1 MTTGTTEC
9 QISPCPD
16 LSCHRA
22 PAACHAVPMPCHP
35 SCFDTSL
42 AQHFVVPPG
51 LPPQDSATARPPPYR
66 THHYNYS
73 ICYYYHYYLLL
84 LLHQPWRP
92 AHPSTLPSCPP
103 RPTTITGACASTDP
117 GDGPRPC
124 EIPPRA
130 IDTASSAITQNP
142 RAIDLKLGPP
152 AAGQRRRPRPHQ
164 TLPDLTSAGQG
175 FDRSAIVPVYYA
187 CTTSFT
193 SPPTAALPSVRD
205 GADPW
210 SAARLHFGHRDAISL
225 VRMLDL
231 AAVADAACYQGRE
244 RQTTVYRCCHG
255 LEPVCPAH
263 DLAASLAPS
272 FSPSHSAAP
281 LAANMLPIVRV
292 TMDTHM
298 HELWHWADGQHCR
311 YLVFRDLDC
320 LGTAAAWVDFKVV
333 QTLLNHRNCTAP
345 HRTAHTHT
353 HTTLHW
359 TACTGQL
366 WAEFLRGRHTVLS
379 PFQLG
384 SPLNS
389 LTPS

>member
-1 MTTGTTEC
+1 MRRRDGTMRDDDARIDFWATSCQVPSTPAPLPPRAPVRVPLVAHFGPVALLRVYRAMRQVNASFMPMPSPLSVSVSRVCSSSLPLSPGPFLLLGRLAGPGPDRVTTGTTEC

-42 AQHFVVPPG
+42 AQH
-51 LPPQDSATARPPPYR
+51 LWYHQDYHHTTARQRDHHR
-66 THHYNYS
+66 TAHTTT
-73 ICYYYHYYLLL
+73 ICYYYHYHLLL
-84 LLHQPWRP
+84 HLHQPWRP

-231 AAVADAACYQGRE
+231 AAVADTERE
-244 RQTTVYRCCHG
+244 TTVC
-255 LEPVCPAH
+255 
-263 DLAASLAPS
+263 
-272 FSPSHSAAP
+272 
-281 LAANMLPIVRV
+281 
-292 TMDTHM
+292 
-298 HELWHWADGQHCR
+298 
-311 YLVFRDLDC
+311 
-320 LGTAAAWVDFKVV
+320 TAAV
-333 QTLLNHRNCTAP
+333 
-345 HRTAHTHT
+345 
-353 HTTLHW
+353 
-359 TACTGQL
+359 TG
-366 WAEFLRGRHTVLS
+366 
-379 PFQLG
+379 
-384 SPLNS
+384 
-389 LTPS
+389 